1 MITVKLNSEIFRD
14 LKQDGYREGDIRLT
28 VSFQHDN
35 KEIKCIILPSTN
47 LDGESFENYYDG
59 QNTGELSIFGE
70 NYYEQIT
77 DHLSK
82 KVLEGFFDDKPIGF
96 EYSFE
101 LD

>member
-1 MITVKLNSEIFRD
+1 MITVKLVSEVFKD
-14 LKQDGYREGDIRLT
+14 VKEYGYREGDIRIT
-28 VSFQHDN
+28 VNFQHDN

-47 LDGESFENYYDG
+47 VDGESFENYYDG

-70 NYYEQIT
+70 DYYQQIT

-82 KVLEGFFDDKPIGF
+82 KVLQGFFNDKPIGF